1 MTPPRGAA
9 FAKDISIGMSARDA
23 QHISTA
29 SGLRPGASVNIGHLG
44 TETVEQRLAA
54 TRRVVSARYCP
65 VPHVAARRILSA
77 SALQAVLRGLR
88 AEDANAHLF
97 VVGGDPER
105 PFGPYAAALD
115 VLRSGELERH
125 GVRAVSIAGYPE
137 GHPVVTAQ
145 ALWGALQRKA
155 QLLQDEN
162 RAGDVISQLTLDP
175 TAVLTWIAAVRER
188 GIRLPIRV
196 GIPGPVSSGA
206 LLGHVRRY
214 GGCVEATLVRGF
226 GIDAG
231 RPRSIVTADR
241 FVDALATHL
250 DPAVHGA
257 VGLHVFGF
265 GDVAATTRWVG
276 GLADAYGQADR
287 TQRSE
292 SPQVRKT
299 EPPARLRDT
308 ASTVAARI
316 STPPVTA

>member
-1 MTPPRGAA
+1 MTPHRGAG
-9 FAKDISIGMSARDA
+9 FAADISIGMSARDA
-23 QHISTA
+23 KRVTPA
-29 SGLRPGASVNIGHLG
+29 SGLGPGALINIGHLA
-44 TETVEQRLAA
+44 TETAEQRLAA
-54 TRRVVSARYCP
+54 TRQVMSARHRP
-65 VPHVAARRILSA
+65 VPHVAARRVPSA

-88 AEDANAHLF
+88 AEGANAHLF

-105 PFGPYAAALD
+105 PFGPYAGALD
-115 VLRSGELERH
+115 VLRSGELERY

-137 GHPVVTAQ
+137 GHPVLSARTLWS
-145 ALWGALQRKA
+145 ALERKA

-175 TAVLTWIAAVRER
+175 TAVLAWIADVRER

-196 GIPGPVSSGA
+196 GIPGPVRSGT
-206 LLGHVRRY
+206 LLGHVRHYAGR
-214 GGCVEATLVRGF
+214 VEGTLLRGF

-241 FVDALATHL
+241 FVDALAARL
-250 DPAVHGA
+250 DPRIHGE
-257 VGLHVFGF
+257 VRLHVFGF
-265 GDVAATTRWVG
+265 GDVAATTQWVG
-276 GLADAYGQADR
+276 SLAVGFGQADR
-287 TQRSE
+287 TPSAA
-292 SPQVRKT
+292 SPQVRNT